1 MFGLCTKD
9 VRLCIENV
17 GLRSTRSQ
25 TFLVVGRVDRQ
36 VHVDGMRQNL
46 DAVEVSFQWK
56 NPDFLLRNPDFRLK
70 KVDFTIKQALFEQS
84 HAVSAA
90 VCILWSDKQRMH
102 VFISL
107 SGSVEKASLDMLA
120 DEISEHSA
128 EVRIIAII

>member
-1 MFGLCTKD
+1 MST
-9 VRLCIENV
+9 V
-17 GLRSTRSQ
+17 GG
-25 TFLVVGRVDRQ
+25 LVV
-36 VHVDGMRQNL
+36 DGLFFTGHLAGMHSLPVSRG
-46 DAVEVSFQWK
+46 APGEAEVSFQWK